1 MWAKRARRLLGF
13 LRWLRPGMGVKRY
26 VLVAAAGMLLM
37 FLGVAQLSW
46 QGVFL
51 DWVLDFVLFTRNLGL
66 PLWLSGTVS
75 FLVGLGVF
83 SLGIR
88 AMNRS
93 ILSAVTD
100 PDELPERIW
109 KKRRLE
115 AGPRVVALGGGTGL
129 SNLLGGLK
137 TRTANLT
144 GVVAVTDDGGS
155 TGRLRRSFDVPA
167 VGDLTDCLAAL
178 SEVER
183 MPELMK
189 YRFQRGEGLSGHT
202 FGNLFLVS
210 LFELTGD
217 FAEAVRMADRVLAL
231 SGAVYPSTPHPARL
245 VAELAGGERVEGES
259 RIREAPGR
267 VRRVWLEPENPPV
280 MPEVLRAV
288 ARAQLI
294 VLGPGSL
301 FTSVI
306 PSFLPPD
313 LRRAIAESPAR
324 LVYVVNVMTEPG
336 ETDGMDAYAHYKAV
350 AEHLG
355 RRPDAVLVHTAP
367 LDPEALARYA
377 EEGQYPVAYD
387 AAPFDADGVRV
398 VEGDFAHAGAFVRH
412 DPEKLTT
419 RLLECVR

>member
-1 MWAKRARRLLGF
+1 MWPKRAKQL
-13 LRWLRPGMGVKRY
+13 LRWLLPGMRVKRY
-26 VLVAAAGMLLM
+26 VLVAAIGMLLM

-46 QGVFL
+46 QGFFL
-51 DWVLDFVLFTRNLGL
+51 DWVLNFVLFSRNLGL
-66 PLWLSGTVS
+66 PLWLSGAAC
-75 FLVGLGVF
+75 FLIGLAVF

-93 ILSAVTD
+93 ILSTVTN
-100 PDELPERIW
+100 PDELPEHIW

-115 AGPRVVALGGGTGL
+115 AGPRIVALGGGTGL

-137 TRTANLT
+137 TRTSNLT

-155 TGRLRRSFDVPA
+155 TGRLRKSFDVPA

-178 SEVER
+178 SEVEH

-189 YRFQRGEGLSGHT
+189 YRFERGEGLSGHT

-210 LFELTGD
+210 LFEFTGD

-245 VAELAGGERVEGES
+245 VAELEDGQRVEGES
-259 RIREAPGR
+259 RIRSTPGR
-267 VRRVWLEPENPPV
+267 VRRVWLEPPNPPV
-280 MPEVLRAV
+280 MPEVLHAI
-288 ARAQLI
+288 ARAELI

-301 FTSVI
+301 YTSVI
-306 PSFLPPD
+306 PSFLPPE
-313 LRRAIAESPAR
+313 LSRAIEESPAM
-324 LVYVVNVMTEPG
+324 LAYVTNVMTEPG

-355 RRPDAVLVHTAP
+355 RRPDVVLVHTAR
-367 LDPEALARYA
+367 LDEDALARYA
-377 EEGQYPVAYD
+377 QEGRHPVAYD
-387 AAPFDADGVRV
+387 PAPFTAEDVDVI
-398 VEGDFAHAGAFVRH
+398 EGDFAHAGTYVHH
-412 DPEKLTT
+412 DPEKLAQQ
-419 RLLECVR
+419 LLECVR

>member
-1 MWAKRARRLLGF
+1 MWKKRVKRILVF
-13 LRWLRPGMGVKRY
+13 LRWLRPGMAVKRY
-26 VLVAAAGMLLM
+26 VLIAAAGMLLM

-51 DWVLDFVLFTRNLGL
+51 DWVLDFVLLTRNLGL
-66 PLWLSGTVS
+66 PLWISGTVC
-75 FLVGLGVF
+75 FLSGLAVF

-115 AGPRVVALGGGTGL
+115 AGPRIVALGGGTGL

-137 TRTANLT
+137 THTANLT

-155 TGRLRRSFDVPA
+155 TGRLRASFDVPA

-178 SEVER
+178 SEVAR

-189 YRFQRGEGLSGHT
+189 YRFERGEGLSGHT

-210 LFELTGD
+210 LYELTGD

-231 SGAVYPSTPHPARL
+231 SGAVFPSTPHPARL

-259 RIREAPGR
+259 CIRETPGR
-267 VRRVWLEPENPPV
+267 VLRVWLEPENPPV
-280 MPEVLRAV
+280 MPEVLRA
-288 ARAQLI
+288 AAAAQLI

-313 LRRAIAESPAR
+313 LRRAISTSPAR
-324 LVYVVNVMTEPG
+324 LVYVTNIMTEPG
-336 ETDGMDAYAHYKAV
+336 ETDGMDAYAHFEAV

-355 RRPDAVLVHTAP
+355 RKPDAVLVHTAP
-367 LDPEALARYA
+367 LDGDALARYA
-377 EEGQYPVAYD
+377 SGGQHPVAYD
-387 AAPFDADGVRV
+387 PAPFAAAGVPV
-398 VEGDFAHAGAFVRH
+398 IEGDFAHAGAYVRH
-412 DPEKLTT
+412 DPEKLT
-419 RLLECVR
+419 RSLLECVR

>member
-1 MWAKRARRLLGF
+1 MWKKTARRYLAS
-13 LRWLRPGMGVKRY
+13 LRWLLPGMRVKRY
-26 VLVAAAGMLLM
+26 VLVAALGMLLM

-51 DWVLDFVLFTRNLGL
+51 DRVLDFVLFTRNLGF
-66 PLWLSGTVS
+66 PLWFSGTLC
-75 FLVGLGVF
+75 FLVGLAVF

-93 ILSAVTD
+93 VLSAITD
-100 PDELPERIW
+100 PDEVPERVW
-109 KKRRLE
+109 RKRRLE
-115 AGPRVVALGGGTGL
+115 AGPRIVALGGGTGL
-129 SNLLGGLK
+129 SNLLAGLK
-137 TRTANLT
+137 AHTANLT

-155 TGRLRRSFDVPA
+155 TGRLRESFDVPA

-189 YRFQRGEGLSGHT
+189 YRFRRGEGLSGHT

-245 VAELAGGERVEGES
+245 VAELEDGRRVEGES
-259 RIREAPGR
+259 RIRETPGR
-267 VRRVWLEPENPPV
+267 VRRVWLEPEDPPV

-288 ARAQLI
+288 ERAEVV

-306 PSFLPPD
+306 PSFLPPE
-313 LRRAIAESPAR
+313 LRSALQRTQAR

-355 RRPDAVLVHTAP
+355 RRPEVVLVHRAP
-367 LDPEALARYA
+367 LDPQALERYA
-377 EEGQYPVAYD
+377 REGQHPVSYEP
-387 AAPFDADGVRV
+387 APFEADGVRV
-398 VEGDFAHAGAFVRH
+398 VEGDFAHAGSLIRH
-412 DPEKLTT
+412 DPEKLA
-419 RLLECVR
+419 RALIGRP

>member
-245 VAELAGGERVEGES
+245 VAELVGGERVEGES
-259 RIREAPGR
+259 RIRETPGR
-267 VRRVWLEPENPPV
+267 VRKVWLEPESPPV
-280 MPEVLRAV
+280 MPEVLRAL

-324 LVYVVNVMTEPG
+324 LVYVTNVMTEPG

-367 LDPEALARYA
+367 LEPGALARYA

-387 AAPFDADGVRV
+387 PAPFDADGVRV

-412 DPEKLTT
+412 DPEKLTA